1 MTDLAVEFKLLDC
14 FVERHA
20 VIPPHG
26 VYTATFLF
34 YRYETNWQGCRLV
47 GSINNRVILPLKSLV
62 FEVIM
67 VS

>member
-34 YRYETNWQGCRLV
+34 YRYEMKWQGCR
-47 GSINNRVILPLKSLV
+47 G
-62 FEVIM
+62 M
-67 VS
+67 VV